1 MKKDRYNVIE
11 ELQEQPREIYL
22 TSAYYKSNW
31 YYKHS
36 MDALKDMY
44 KGKGLL
50 FSTDYAL
57 CLKHGIKTRE
67 QLRRAR
73 RQATADGWDMEYCN
87 IPLSIS
93 EDAFYPYRLLDKAQ
107 CLTRPM
113 IPPTTEQFIS
123 KEKSAFYTPKVKGE
137 KRIIAMDIAM
147 SSSTKKKKNDYSS
160 VKLIRAIPS
169 NGFYERREVY
179 AEEYEGKTMLDQ
191 TKRIRYL
198 ANVFSADMIVFDAKN
213 FGINFVDEMAK
224 PCFDEELQVEYP
236 ALRCWNIEEL
246 SERCRNANALPLL
259 YGFMGDAKKNHNGH
273 MAFKSRLKEGNYKM
287 LCTYLKGLDML
298 KEEKDYNYGSI
309 DYQAFCETVFIQ
321 SDATVNEMVQLETE
335 FVQGSYIKLVEPG
348 SGTKDKYMA
357 SMMGNYYIQYELD
370 VLLSEQED
378 DEDEED
384 SYVGSVTRVNWY

>member
-1 MKKDRYNVIE
+1 MCPILKDEILKIVNDQKTIGVRFHNGSNIFCTVVGEQARGYRSTVCVIDEYRLTDKEALSNLIIPTMMIRNTPYMKKEKYNNIE

-36 MDALKDMY
+36 MDALADMY

-67 QLRRAR
+67 QLIRAR
-73 RQATADGWDMEYCN
+73 RQATADGWSMEYCN

-107 CLTRPM
+107 CLTRPFV
-113 IPPTTEQFIS
+113 PPTSEQFIS
-123 KEKSAFYTPKVKGE
+123 KEKSAFNIPKVKGE
-137 KRIIAMDIAM
+137 KRILAMDIAM
-147 SSSTKKKKNDYSS
+147 SATTKRKKNDYSS

-198 ANVFSADMIVFDAKN
+198 A
-213 FGINFVDEMAK
+213 
-224 PCFDEELQVEYP
+224 
-236 ALRCWNIEEL
+236 
-246 SERCRNANALPLL
+246 
-259 YGFMGDAKKNHNGH
+259 
-273 MAFKSRLKEGNYKM
+273 
-287 LCTYLKGLDML
+287 
-298 KEEKDYNYGSI
+298 SI
-309 DYQAFCETVFIQ
+309 I
-321 SDATVNEMVQLETE
+321 
-335 FVQGSYIKLVEPG
+335 
-348 SGTKDKYMA
+348 
-357 SMMGNYYIQYELD
+357 
-370 VLLSEQED
+370 
-378 DEDEED
+378 
-384 SYVGSVTRVNWY
+384 